1 MNSKIIKTF
10 FLFCILTGA
19 GFQKIYSQFYRQSD
33 TLLKL
38 AALTNISSVPW
49 KDSIY
54 RFPAFEKSK
63 ITYATGSLEHE
74 FYLNYNMYFEKMDF
88 ISESGDTL
96 NITNTREIKE
106 IQLGHTWFFH
116 DHKTGYY
123 EVILKL
129 PVALAVKNQFVFQ
142 NSKVRGAVRGFADV
156 RGAAADYD
164 RYYEILPTYFFI
176 DKNNSVHRATRA
188 SILKLSP
195 DHKTDVLAYLQ
206 KHRPDFES
214 RDDLVRLLTYCNQF
228 ISF

>member
-1 MNSKIIKTF
+1 MNSIIIKTF

-19 GFQKIYSQFYRQSD
+19 GFQKIYSQFYSQSD
-33 TLLKL
+33 NLLKL
-38 AALTNISSVPW
+38 PALTNISSVPW

-54 RFPAFEKSK
+54 RFPAFEKGK

-106 IQLGHTWFFH
+106 IQIGHTWFFH

-195 DHKTDVLAYLQ
+195 DHRAEVSAYLQ
-206 KHRPDFES
+206 KHSPDFES
-214 RDDLVRLLTYCNQF
+214 REDLVQLLTYCNQF